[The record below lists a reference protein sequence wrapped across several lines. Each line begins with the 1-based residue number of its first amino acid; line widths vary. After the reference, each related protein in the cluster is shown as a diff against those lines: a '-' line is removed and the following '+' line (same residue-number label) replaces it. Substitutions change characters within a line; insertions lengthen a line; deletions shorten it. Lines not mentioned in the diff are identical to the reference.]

1 MPEPADTK
9 EQASEPSDVKGVKNV
24 QEALAK
30 AAEEKV
36 FLKPSESAEQGKKEG
51 EKSLEGKTPQGKEEE
66 GKEEEGKEKEP
77 SKTEPKLFI
86 VDEKGNKQPLV
97 FKADGKEYIPEN
109 IEKVL
114 TWGNLGIHANEKLE
128 DVNKK
133 MAEYNAASELVQ
145 RLRTAM
151 SEGRLVIDGKVAGD
165 TPKDESLEEEE
176 DDDYADP
183 EIKKIQTQL
192 KEANKEIGNLKEYE
206 FKKMIKEQ
214 KGLLDSE
221 INKAKEKHFGVLVE
235 GNEGVPVGV
244 WKLLAETNKDGSPKY
259 TPEQAAEASHKS
271 ILSFVKGFLKSHPE
285 VLDADMLKEIIKG
298 RKDVVDKDEIYLQA
312 LKEKEDA
319 APVSGPSHIET
330 DTGKKEKKKY
340 KGVAD
345 AMSQFQKDIAE
356 NVVAGGKL

>member
-1 MPEPADTK
+1 MPEPAGTK
-9 EQASEPSDVKGVKNV
+9 EQTSESSDVKGVKNV

-36 FLKPSESAEQGKKEG
+36 FLKPSEPAEQGKEG
-51 EKSLEGKTPQGKEEE
+51 EKSPEEKTPQ

-77 SKTEPKLFI
+77 SKIEPKLFI

-128 DVNKK
+128 GVNKK
-133 MAEYNAASELVQ
+133 MAEYDAAAELIQ

-151 SEGRLVIDGKVAGD
+151 TEGRLVIDGKVAGD
-165 TPKDESLEEEE
+165 KPKDEGLEEDE
-176 DDDYADP
+176 DDYTDP
-183 EIKKIQTQL
+183 EIKKMQAQL
-192 KEANKEIGNLKEYE
+192 TEANKEIGNLKEYE
-206 FKKMIKEQ
+206 FKKMLKEQ
-214 KGLLDSE
+214 KTALDSE
-221 INKAKEKHFGVLVE
+221 IKKAKEKHFGVLVE
-235 GNEGVPVGV
+235 GDEGTPVGV
-244 WKLLAETNKDGSPKY
+244 WKLLAETNPDGSPKY
-259 TPEQAAEASHKS
+259 NPEQATEASHKS

-312 LKEKEDA
+312 LKEKEGD
-319 APVSGPSHIET
+319 APVSGPSHIEA
-330 DTGKKEKKKY
+330 DTGKKEKKKIT
-340 KGVAD
+340 GVAD
-345 AMSQFQKDIAE
+345 AMKQFQKDIAE

>member
-1 MPEPADTK
+1 MPEPAEAK
-9 EQASEPSDVKGVKNV
+9 EQTSESSDVKGVKNV

-36 FLKPSESAEQGKKEG
+36 FLKPSEPAEQGKEG
-51 EKSLEGKTPQGKEEE
+51 EKSLKEKTPQ

-77 SKTEPKLFI
+77 SKIEPKLFI
-86 VDEKGNKQPLV
+86 VDEKGNKKPFV
-97 FKADGKEYIPEN
+97 FKADGKEYAPED

-114 TWGNLGIHANEKLE
+114 TWSSLGVHANEKLE
-128 DVNKK
+128 DANKK
-133 MAEYNAASELVQ
+133 MAEYKAAEELIKT
-145 RLRTAM
+145 LRTAM

-165 TPKDESLEEEE
+165 KPKDESLEEEDE
-176 DDDYADP
+176 DDYTDP
-183 EIKKIQTQL
+183 EIKKMQTQL
-192 KEANKEIGNLKEYE
+192 KDANKEIGNLKEYE
-206 FKKMIKEQ
+206 FKKMLKEQ
-214 KGLLDSE
+214 KASLDSE
-221 INKAKEKHFGVLVE
+221 IAKAREKHFGVLVE
-235 GNEGVPVGV
+235 GDEGTPVGV
-244 WKLLAETNKDGSPKY
+244 WKLLAETNPDGSPKY
-259 TPEQAAEASHKS
+259 NPEQASEASHKS

-312 LKEKEDA
+312 LKEKEGD
-319 APVSGPSHIET
+319 APVGGPSHIEA

-345 AMSQFQKDIAE
+345 AMKQFQKDIAE